1 MTKAK
6 YLIMSLL
13 VGIILFMIPTMVK
26 ATDTFTTADGIQVKK
41 VVTGFSNGSIELKVS
56 NIELSSEGNY
66 TWGIGKS
73 SSVDNITN
81 WYVLGDI
88 NASKK
93 TASLNLTVQDRNI
106 LALLRSTNTA
116 YLFIKDTK
124 STEDTTDDTLV
135 MDALQVD
142 LTLPPLYAFDYCE
155 WIGDWWIIGGNL
167 SSVEQWDGAT
177 YNIENAYYKFEKIT
191 DETLV
196 ANYKQA
202 LLDGTSLTEV
212 FSIDASTVENIENW
226 TACTTY
232 SSSYPYTRIEQS
244 KLPTD
249 QGAYYLWI
257 KAKDTDSKTVYGCLI
272 VNIDGDGPTVDKI
285 YVSSPES
292 GTYQTGQTVKIRVGF
307 SEPITGS
314 TVPTLKIKFG
324 DSAVREIST
333 GTIVNSGDS
342 GYYWQHY
349 IEYSYDIQDSDKGQL
364 ATVDLTGGN
373 IKDSSNNAAILTCP
387 VLTGNTIKANV
398 EGTNTNNTP
407 NQDTT
412 NNENKPNDDSNPPAD
427 DSNKPADDSNKPT
440 DSNKPADT
448 TTKPDTSKK
457 EDNTTA
463 TGKLPQTGLTMG
475 MTLAIVA
482 VLAGGVFA
490 YFKYSKLRGI

>member
-6 YLIMSLL
+6 FLIMSLL
-13 VGIILFMIPTMVK
+13 VGIILLMMPTMVN
-26 ATDTFTTADGIQVKK
+26 AADTFTTADGIEVKK

-66 TWGIGKS
+66 EWGIGKS

-93 TASLNLTVQDRNI
+93 TASLNLTVQDKNI
-106 LALLRSTNTA
+106 LALLRETDTA

-124 STEDTTDDTLV
+124 STDDTLV
-135 MDALQVD
+135 IDALQVD
-142 LTLPPLYAFDYCE
+142 LTLPPLYAFDYYI
-155 WIGDWWIIGGNL
+155 WLDSYYIIGGNL
-167 SSVEQWDGAT
+167 STVNQWDGAT
-177 YNIENAYYKFEKIT
+177 YNIRNAYYKFEKIT

-202 LLDGTSLTEV
+202 LLDGTNLAKV

-226 TACTTY
+226 TACTRD
-232 SSSYPYTRIEQS
+232 SNYPFTKID
-244 KLPTD
+244 KTKVPTD

-272 VNIDGDGPTVDKI
+272 VNIDADGPTVEKI
-285 YVSSPES
+285 YVDSPES
-292 GTYQTGQTVKIRVGF
+292 GTYKTGQTVKIKIGF

-324 DSAVREIST
+324 DSEVREVSN
-333 GTIVNSGDS
+333 GTIVNSGN
-342 GYYWQHY
+342 GNYYWAHY
-349 IEYSYDIQDSDKGQL
+349 IEYSYDIQNGDKGQL
-364 ATVDLTGGN
+364 ATVELTGGN
-373 IKDSSNNAAILTCP
+373 IKDSSGNEAVLSCP
-387 VLTGNTIKANV
+387 VITGNTIKANV

-412 NNENKPNDDSNPPAD
+412 NKDNKTDTDD
-427 DSNKPADDSNKPT
+427 KKQPT
-440 DSNKPADT
+440 DSNQNT
-448 TTKPDTSKK
+448 NITNPDTSKK
-457 EDNTTA
+457 EDTTTS
-463 TGKLPQTGLTMG
+463 TGKLPQAGLN
-475 MTLAIVA
+475 LSI
-482 VLAGGVFA
+482 VFA
-490 YFKYSKLRGI
+490 IIVVIAISAVAYSKYNKMRDVR